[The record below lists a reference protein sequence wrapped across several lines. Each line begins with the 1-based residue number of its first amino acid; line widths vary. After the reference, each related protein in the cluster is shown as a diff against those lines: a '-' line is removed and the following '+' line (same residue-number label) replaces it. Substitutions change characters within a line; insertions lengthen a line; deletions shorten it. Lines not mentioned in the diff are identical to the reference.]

1 MVGVPPFVD
10 LCHTPFMP
18 SRASRGGKRADFAQI
33 AVSVVEQAI
42 GDVLK
47 PAEGKN
53 VHAQALSAL
62 GASKGGK
69 ARADNLSVQRRKAI
83 AKKAAKARWGK

>member
-1 MVGVPPFVD
+1 
-10 LCHTPFMP
+10 MP
-18 SRASRGGKRADFAQI
+18 TRASRGGKRADFAQN
-33 AVSVVEQAI
+33 ALRVFEEAI

-53 VHAQALSAL
+53 IHAQALSAL

-69 ARADNLSVQRRKAI
+69 ARAESLTPKQRSKI
-83 AKKAAKARWGK
+83 AKKAAKARWKKRPEAA

>member
-1 MVGVPPFVD
+1 VS
-10 LCHTPFMP
+10 LAILSLMP
-18 SRASRGGKRADFAQI
+18 ARARRGGKRADFAQV
-33 AVSVVEQAI
+33 AVSVVEQII

-53 VHAQALSAL
+53 IHAQALSAL

-69 ARADNLSVQRRKAI
+69 ARADKLTFSQRHKI
-83 AKKAAKARWGK
+83 AKKAAEARWKKQKP